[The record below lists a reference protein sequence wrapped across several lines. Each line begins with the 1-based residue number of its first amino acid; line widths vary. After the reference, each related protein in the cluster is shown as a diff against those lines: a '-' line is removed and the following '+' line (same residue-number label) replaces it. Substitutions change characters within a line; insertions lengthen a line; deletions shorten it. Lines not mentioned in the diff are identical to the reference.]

1 MCRLALPTYLD
12 GIGADPV
19 KTMGHYRRL
28 ASAGPKAKVPHG
40 YSPIKGTLTAARILK
55 LFKKSAWK
63 VPD

>member
-19 KTMGHYRRL
+19 KTMRHYRRL
-28 ASAGPKAKVPHG
+28 ASAGPKAKARHHYG
-40 YSPIKGTLTAARILK
+40 PIKGTLTAARILK
-55 LFKKSAWK
+55 LLKKFGWK